1 MNFEIALEEAKKGV
15 REQAYFM
22 KKALDSSN
30 IKEALKHSSLML
42 EHLKVG
48 DITPRDYYILFM
60 SVFDELMLLEQ
71 GFRDEFKRGKKKMS
85 EIYEAVQHASS
96 IIPRLYLMVT
106 AGSVL
111 VDSGEMTAQAVI
123 KDLFHYLKGVQHPFR
138 GLFLRYYFQKM
149 FKGKIPDDD
158 PNYQE
163 KLEKEFGSLDNI
175 INTLMD
181 NLVEMNKLWIRVNSL
196 VKDKK
201 KRVKERGDLKI
212 TVGENIH
219 RLSTIEGI
227 DLKIYSETVLPPLQE
242 HVIIFLHQTNLQ

>member
-1 MNFEIALEEAKKGV
+1 
-15 REQAYFM
+15 
-22 KKALDSSN
+22 
-30 IKEALKHSSLML
+30 
-42 EHLKVG
+42 
-48 DITPRDYYILFM
+48 
-60 SVFDELMLLEQ
+60 
-71 GFRDEFKRGKKKMS
+71 
-85 EIYEAVQHASS
+85 
-96 IIPRLYLMVT
+96 
-106 AGSVL
+106 
-111 VDSGEMTAQAVI
+111 
-123 KDLFHYLKGVQHPFR
+123 
-138 GLFLRYYFQKM
+138 M

-227 DLKIYSETVLPPLQE
+227 DLKIYSETVLPPL
-242 HVIIFLHQTNLQ
+242 